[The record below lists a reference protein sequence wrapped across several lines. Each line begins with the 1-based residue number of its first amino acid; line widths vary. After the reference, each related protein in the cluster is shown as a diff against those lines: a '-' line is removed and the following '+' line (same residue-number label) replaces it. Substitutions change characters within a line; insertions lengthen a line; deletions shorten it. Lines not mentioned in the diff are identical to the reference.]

1 MVKQTTIRR
10 LLYHIRH
17 RYLTLNNVVIAVAFL
32 IAAGWSW
39 GAVQVMQRNYGLQKN
54 VDDKQRQLQLVELQ
68 NANLEFEKR
77 YYQSDE
83 YKKLAVRERL
93 GLADPGEKVL
103 ILPPNSPG
111 TISADKQAATQ
122 PDADKVAP
130 QQGADDGNFEQWLN
144 FLLGGARKSLSR

>member
-1 MVKQTTIRR
+1 MFKQTTIRR
-10 LLYHIRH
+10 FLYHLRH

-32 IAAGWSW
+32 IAAGWAW

-54 VDDKQRQLQLVELQ
+54 VDDKQRQLRLVELQ

-103 ILPPNSPG
+103 ILPPNSPAVLA
-111 TISADKQAATQ
+111 ADKQTIQSGAAE
-122 PDADKVAP
+122 VAP
-130 QQGADDGNFEQWLN
+130 EQGMTDGNFEQWLN
-144 FLLGGARKSLSR
+144 FLLGGTRENLSR